1 MISVS
6 ILDRQGYT
14 FHFGK
19 GKVDIF
25 SNSILIGN
33 VVLYHGPL
41 CDSSSVNSVVS
52 C

>member
-14 FHFGK
+14 FHFGR

-25 SNSILIGN
+25 SNSVFCLLWIYLA
-33 VVLYHGPL
+33 
-41 CDSSSVNSVVS
+41 SSDRQG
-52 C
+52 